1 MYRRI
6 VIPIYWDNSN
16 ANVTRIHLENLE
28 QLNEQ
33 YLSKGWEIER
43 VDEFHGDFRNVLMY
57 ILRKEKD
64 ETEMEKQSV

>member
-1 MYRRI
+1 MYERI
-6 VIPIYWDNSN
+6 AIPIYWDNSN
-16 ANVTRIHLENLE
+16 TNVTSIHLENWE

-43 VDEFHGDFRNVLMY
+43 VDELHSDLRNVLMY

-64 ETEMEKQSV
+64 KKK